1 MDEGS
6 ASEDSSVGEES
17 AVGEGVLDEAYRR
30 LHRTGPEYEGWLSNH
45 GPMAVEALVR
55 HGHGR
60 GVHRWLDSYLRRLDE
75 LPRGLRSIE
84 DWRDA
89 LGDPKRAG
97 DWLVHFDRA
106 LRERPWREVLGTWW
120 PRLLP
125 GIAAGATHGVIRV
138 GHAVRVL
145 REMPESP
152 ARLAEL
158 GQALAYWAAR
168 WQPVPGHD
176 LTGGHDLTAAGRP
189 PAGGDEPHVAAALAG
204 LPRIADRTGGI
215 RERLGRLPAVPDW
228 PAAVAALR
236 PARTPAGAE
245 RDLVALVHGA
255 SLDYLRFGHAEPV
268 MLVHAVT
275 APTAVLRTL
284 PALDPALWAPSV
296 AAAWSAT
303 AAVISVYAPPRPAAL
318 PAVAGG
324 DPAEVFARAARH
336 GDAHVVKLADAVLD
350 AHATSGDERVLA
362 AAGYAGQLI

>member
-1 MDEGS
+1 
-6 ASEDSSVGEES
+6 
-17 AVGEGVLDEAYRR
+17 
-30 LHRTGPEYEGWLSNH
+30 
-45 GPMAVEALVR
+45 MAVEALVR
-55 HGHGR
+55 HGHDR
-60 GVHRWLDSYLRRLDE
+60 GVHRWLDAYLGRLDE
-75 LPRGLRSIE
+75 LPRGLHPIE

-97 DWLVHFDRA
+97 DWLAHFDRE
-106 LRERPWREVLGTWW
+106 LRERPWREVLGPWW

-138 GHAVRVL
+138 GHAVRSP
-145 REMPESP
+145 REAPESP
-152 ARLAEL
+152 ERLAEL
-158 GQALAYWAAR
+158 GQALGYWAAR
-168 WQPVPGHD
+168 WQPVPGLDRPTGTGPAHAAPAGD
-176 LTGGHDLTAAGRP
+176 GPALAGNDWLTGADHAAQGRP
-189 PAGGDEPHVAAALAG
+189 LPARAATPDAVLAGDVDPHVAAALAG

-215 RERLGRLPAVPDW
+215 RERLSRLPAVPQW
-228 PAAVAALR
+228 PAAVAALP

-245 RDLVALVHGA
+245 RDLVALVHGT
-255 SLDYLRFGHAEPV
+255 SLDYLRFGHAKPV

-303 AAVISVYAPPRPAAL
+303 AAVTSVYAPPQPAAP
-318 PAVAGG
+318 PAVATG

-350 AHATSGDERVLA
+350 AHAATGDDRVLA